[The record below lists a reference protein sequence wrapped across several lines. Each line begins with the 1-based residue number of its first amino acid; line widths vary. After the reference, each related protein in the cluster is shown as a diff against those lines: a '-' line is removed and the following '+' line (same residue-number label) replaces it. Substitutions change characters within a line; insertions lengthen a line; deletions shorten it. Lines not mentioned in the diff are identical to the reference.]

1 MISGI
6 RNRSTTER
14 QVAEFALLLHDS
26 ADALLEGVAK
36 LNMCTYF
43 NDKVQ
48 RTASKLRKQAVGLGF
63 ALYEPDEKAFVS
75 LEATLKKLKA
85 M

>member
-1 MISGI
+1 MLSGI

-14 QVAEFALLLHDS
+14 QVAQFALLLHDS

-36 LNMCTYF
+36 LNMCSYF

-63 ALYEPDEKAFVS
+63 ALYDPDEKAFVS

>member
-1 MISGI
+1 MISGV
-6 RNRSTTER
+6 RNKTTTER
-14 QVAEFALLLHDS
+14 QVGEFALLLHDS

-36 LNMCTYF
+36 LNMCSYW

-48 RTASKLRKQAVGLGF
+48 RTASKLRKQAVGLGH

>member
-1 MISGI
+1 MSGI

-36 LNMCTYF
+36 LNMCSYF

-75 LEATLKKLKA
+75 LEATLQKLKA

>member
-1 MISGI
+1 MLSGI

-14 QVAEFALLLHDS
+14 QVAQFALLLHDS

-36 LNMCTYF
+36 LNMCSYF

-48 RTASKLRKQAVGLGF
+48 RTASKLRKQAVALGF